1 MEQIHDHEKS
11 NGCFAVVGQHPILL
25 TIHAVSILL
34 VGIYLLQSAPEN
46 PISNAAPTFGCA
58 MKLWLTTI
66 LTLFGILLAGIFPGV
81 VIEMAAMAVLGG
93 RLLSPLLAPAY
104 SGNHSCIISVALFIR
119 ILALLLTGVLAGS
132 SSLQITRRWAEIL
145 ALQMDLVGE
154 KRVLDDPDPTLDD
167 WKDLLQLFV
176 RRLIRMVVPLST
188 LIAGFTV
195 WLL

>member
-11 NGCFAVVGQHPILL
+11 NGCFAVVGQHLILL

>member
-1 MEQIHDHEKS
+1 M
-11 NGCFAVVGQHPILL
+11 
-25 TIHAVSILL
+25 
-34 VGIYLLQSAPEN
+34 
-46 PISNAAPTFGCA
+46 
-58 MKLWLTTI
+58 
-66 LTLFGILLAGIFPGV
+66 
-81 VIEMAAMAVLGG
+81 
-93 RLLSPLLAPAY
+93 SPLLAPAY